1 MADRKNIHSI
11 TGNQTTAG
19 AAEETVL
26 LTLDGAAPAASISV
40 PVGTNTVITDM
51 ILGGNLVTMWR
62 VQQTNNGGVAWFDIG
77 LFNVTDATSMSTPIH
92 TFNTGLVIK
101 GGALVAFRV
110 RVESPGGSSPVVA
123 TLRSYSEL

>member
-19 AAEETVL
+19 VAEETVL

-40 PVGTNTVITDM
+40 PTGTNTVITDM

-62 VQQTNNGGVAWFDIG
+62 VQQTNDGATWFDIG
-77 LFNVTDATSMSTPIH
+77 LFNVTDATTMSTPIH
-92 TFNTGLVIK
+92 TFGTGLVIK

-110 RVESPGGSSPVVA
+110 QVESPGGSSPVVA

>member
-11 TGNQTTAG
+11 TGSQTTAG
-19 AAEETVL
+19 VAEETVL
-26 LTLDGAAPAASISV
+26 LTLDGATPAASITV
-40 PVGTNTVITDM
+40 PEGTNTIITDM

-62 VQQTNNGGVAWFDIG
+62 VQQTNDGVTWFDIG
-77 LFNVTDATSMSTPIH
+77 LFNVTDASSMSTPIH

-110 RVESPGGSSPVVA
+110 RVESPGGSSPVIA
-123 TLRSYSEL
+123 TLRAYSEV

>member
-19 AAEETVL
+19 VAEETVL

-40 PVGTNTVITDM
+40 PTGRNTVITDM

-62 VQQTNNGGVAWFDIG
+62 VQQTNDGSTWFDIG

>member
-1 MADRKNIHSI
+1 MAENKSVHSI

-19 AAEETVL
+19 VAEETVL

-40 PVGTNTVITDM
+40 PTSTNTVITDM

-62 VQQTNNGGVAWFDIG
+62 VQQTNDGVTWFDIG

-92 TFNTGLVIK
+92 TFNTGIVIK